1 MPTISVIVPV
11 YNTEKY
17 LRRCLESLV
26 HQTLKDLEILVVD
39 DGSTDRS
46 PEILSEFENNYP
58 GRVRVI
64 RKENGG
70 QASARNLGIR
80 ECSGDYVGFVDSDDY
95 VDTAMYEEML
105 RAALADNCD
114 MVECSYHYLQEKDGQ
129 QKELATRGNIRQYR
143 DRKDMFID
151 PMTCPWN
158 KLIRRRLLTDNDIWF
173 PEGYIYEDTSFYLKL
188 RPFVKKQAKMLGVYV
203 YHRDRGDSTMN
214 DNKSRRVGNIF
225 PVLQDACRFYRE
237 KELMDTYGK
246 ELEYFCTR
254 ILLCSSMGR
263 ISRVRDRKLRKSLRE
278 ETFVFLRENF
288 PEYRKNPYL
297 GNGLKG
303 RYLRIATPALCGIC
317 GGTIGR
323 CRPGGLPG

>member
-1 MPTISVIVPV
+1 MDTASRQVSVIVPV

-26 HQTLKDLEILVVD
+26 HQTLKDLEILMVD
-39 DGSTDRS
+39 DGSTDHS

-80 ECSGDYVGFVDSDDY
+80 ECIGNYVGFVDSDDY
-95 VDTAMYEEML
+95 VDAAMYEEML

-114 MVECSYHYLQEKDGQ
+114 MVECSYHYIQEKDGQ

-158 KLIRRRLLTDNDIWF
+158 KLIRREILLREGMEF
-173 PEGYIYEDTSFYLKL
+173 PEGRIYEDTAFCIKLIPYLQRETYVD
-188 RPFVKKQAKMLGVYV
+188 RPFVSYIL
-203 YHRDRGDSTMN
+203 RETSTMN
-214 DNKSRRVGNIF
+214 ANKSKKVADIF
-225 PVLQDACRFYRE
+225 PVLQNILDFYRE
-237 KELMDTYGK
+237 RGFYEEYRQ
-246 ELEYFCTR
+246 ELEYFCVK
-254 ILLCSSMGR
+254 ILLCSSLSRIGRVPDARLRKDLLDQTFAFLQEHFPDYRTNPYVRGKIGIYLRNVRRWNCQPVAVLSGR
-263 ISRVRDRKLRKSLRE
+263 I
-278 ETFVFLRENF
+278 
-288 PEYRKNPYL
+288 
-297 GNGLKG
+297 LKG
-303 RYLRIATPALCGIC
+303 
-317 GGTIGR
+317 
-323 CRPGGLPG
+323 